1 MNISIVKESGI
12 ELLMS
17 LFRLNNHE
25 RMIHNDRGSSD
36 FISDWV
42 SKLRLSIPPNYRE
55 LLERFFGWKAFF
67 GLRIVPYLFLED
79 SPSSSDL
86 VGLIKR
92 TSPERLLHMF
102 LSSDFKEPDE
112 LGDMIIQSFGR
123 NEKAALDFAFS
134 NPTLTNLDRYEAIE
148 MLKNQ
153 SETRDSFVEL
163 LEFGSENSLPSPDY
177 DLSISYSQ
185 ELLEENLRE
194 FGSSYLRFLLDLDAP
209 NTSVEE
215 TKLLFSWSL
224 GGSEITIEVPEKN
237 SIISVVGT
245 DRTRERSLTVEK
257 QDAAGIMSTMAKRE
271 SIEILR
277 KVLHSSH
284 TLSSIV
290 DLSGLHRHN
299 AIEVLAG
306 LSRRGLVI
314 PETYEGELTF
324 RSEIKLLDKTLD
336 EIRRQIIG

>member
-1 MNISIVKESGI
+1 MNISIVDESGI
-12 ELLMS
+12 ELLVS
-17 LFRLNNHE
+17 LFRLNNQE
-25 RMIHNDRGSSD
+25 RMIHNDRRSSD
-36 FISDWV
+36 FLSEWV
-42 SKLRLSIPPNYRE
+42 SRSRLSMPADYQG
-55 LLERFFGWKAFF
+55 LLERFFGWESFF
-67 GLRIVPYLFLED
+67 GLRVVPYLFLEN

-86 VGLIKR
+86 VDSMKR

-112 LGDMIIQSFGR
+112 LGDMIIKSFGR
-123 NEKAALDFAFS
+123 DEKAALDFAFS

-153 SETRDSFVEL
+153 SETRDSFVKL

-177 DLSISYSQ
+177 DLSISYSY
-185 ELLEENLRE
+185 ELLEENLRK

-215 TKLLFSWSL
+215 MKLLLSWSL
-224 GGSEITIEVPEKN
+224 GGSSITIEVPERN
-237 SIISVVGT
+237 AIISVVGT
-245 DRTRERSLTVEK
+245 DRTWERSLAVEK
-257 QDAAGIMSTMAKRE
+257 QDAAGMISTLAKRE

-277 KVLHSSH
+277 KVMRSSQ

-290 DLSGLHRHN
+290 GLSGLHRHN

-306 LSRRGLVI
+306 LSRQGLVI
-314 PETYEGELTF
+314 PETHEGELTF
-324 RSEIKLLDKTLD
+324 RSEPKLLDETLE
-336 EIRRQIIG
+336 EIRKQIMG